1 MRLLSQVAFLSLLT
15 LVGCGT
21 ATTPAPPV
29 NVSPVDPL
37 QKSATI
43 LLDISKSVNSAV
55 TSVTSA
61 SNAGL
66 IPITNAISIMKVL
79 NSINTFTSQAS
90 TIIRTQANPP
100 TAQRANLLNLVS
112 PLLTQFGANMSAN
125 LTGIKDANTKTA
137 VSGVLLIIQTSLIAF
152 QGSL

>member
-29 NVSPVDPL
+29 NVSHTDPL

-55 TSVTSA
+55 ISVTSA

-90 TIIRTQANPP
+90 TIIRTQANLP

>member
-1 MRLLSQVAFLSLLT
+1 MRILSQVAFLSLLT

-29 NVSPVDPL
+29 NVSPADPL

-90 TIIRTQANPP
+90 TIIRTQANLP
-100 TAQRANLLNLVS
+100 TTQRANLLNLVS

>member
-1 MRLLSQVAFLSLLT
+1 MRILSQVAFLSLLT

-66 IPITNAISIMKVL
+66 IPITNAISIVKVL

-90 TIIRTQANPP
+90 TIIRTQANLP